1 MNKALTIAA
10 VAALALGS
18 AACHKS
24 DDGNTSNVS
33 AEDNM
38 LVPAD
43 ENSMGD
49 MNSMG
54 ATDNMTTDNSAMAGN
69 DGAATTNNAM

>member
-1 MNKALTIAA
+1 MKKALTIAA
-10 VAALALGS
+10 VAAFAIGT

-24 DDGNTSNVS
+24 DDANTSNVS

-54 ATDNMTTDNSAMAGN
+54 ATDNMAMDNSAVAGN
-69 DGAATTNNAM
+69 DTTATNNAM